1 MLKRLIMCGVIASTS
16 AACGNPSATTVAQDS
31 GQAAADVAAAGYS
44 VCVDKATAAVDLDAG
59 PAPQL
64 AGLAVKACQDKRAE
78 VVAKVAA
85 AQVAS
90 GKDAATAAA
99 LAEKAVRVADSEL
112 RDRANTVIVR
122 AKLKAS

>member
-1 MLKRLIMCGVIASTS
+1 MIRALLLPAVVALSACGTPDAPVTVAPPSAADIAS
-16 AACGNPSATTVAQDS
+16 AAYAT
-31 GQAAADVAAAGYS
+31 
-44 VCVDKATAAVDLDAG
+44 CVDKAAAAVDLAADQPATLIARVMKTCRDA
-59 PAPQL
+59 
-64 AGLAVKACQDKRAE
+64 RAE

-85 AQVAS
+85 AQVAA
-90 GKDAATAAA
+90 GKNAATAAA